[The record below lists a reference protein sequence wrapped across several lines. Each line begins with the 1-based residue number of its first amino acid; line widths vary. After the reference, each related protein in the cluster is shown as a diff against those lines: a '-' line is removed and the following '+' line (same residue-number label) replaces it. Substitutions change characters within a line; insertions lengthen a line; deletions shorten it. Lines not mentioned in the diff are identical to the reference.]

1 MFGNEI
7 ETNLSQL
14 QLIMSQGQEGKLLKK
29 GDRKKLEIIEAA
41 IECLASEGIENTTF
55 EAIAKRIETRRAH
68 VAYHFKDKNMIFE
81 AAINYILVAY
91 AQTLQEFV
99 QKAEQKNAL
108 KGPPQNLI
116 EEYIKG
122 AFHWSKKNPEHV
134 SVFLLF
140 YYLTTFQKNYRELNS
155 RIRLDGQERIH
166 YILSIKM
173 DLEKPKKEL
182 KEIAS
187 IIQNILSAKMV
198 ELFTTNYNSTKRA
211 QEETIAVVRRLL
223 K

>member
-1 MFGNEI
+1 MFGNEF
-7 ETNLSQL
+7 ETNLNQL
-14 QLIMSQGQEGKLLKK
+14 QLIMSQGQEGRNLKK

-41 IECLASEGIENTTF
+41 IECLAEEGIENTTF

-81 AAINYILVAY
+81 AAINYILVTY

-99 QKAEQKNAL
+99 QKAEQKIT
-108 KGPPQNLI
+108 KGTPQNLI

-122 AFHWSKKNPEHV
+122 AFYWSKKNPEHV

-140 YYLTTFQKNYRELNS
+140 YYLTTFQKSYRDLNTK
-155 RIRLDGQERIH
+155 IRLDGQERIH
-166 YILSIKM
+166 YLLNMKM
-173 DLEKPKKEL
+173 ELDKSKAEL
-182 KEIAS
+182 KEISS

-198 ELFTTNYNSTKRA
+198 ELFTTNYNSTKKA
-211 QEETIAVVRRLL
+211 QDETIAVVRRLL